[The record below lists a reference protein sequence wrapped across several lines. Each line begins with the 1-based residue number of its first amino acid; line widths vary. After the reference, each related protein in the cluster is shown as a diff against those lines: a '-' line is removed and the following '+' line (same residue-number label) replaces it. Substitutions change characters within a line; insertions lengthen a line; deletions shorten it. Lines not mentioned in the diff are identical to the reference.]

1 MKFHATYAA
10 NSQWKGIRH
19 DVVGELQYDVPFHA
33 FLQIPTVSYEPL
45 SLGQLWF
52 AFFCSRFVRMLH
64 ALLSWLVYRF
74 NSHSCQETTILIY
87 SALIIL
93 SCIGMYLTVIGGR
106 GCHSVG
112 APCSPQ
118 ISLQIYAN
126 FTNGDTFGP
135 HKCWLG
141 PGPSMPGWEATPAVQ
156 DGVLQCA
163 SWHDLSNK
171 LRNKP
176 DKADVCSL
184 KIFEVPAE
192 VPQVWEMPFEWAA
205 DLTPEERTR
214 GWFDIRWMGKM
225 KNYEW

>member
-1 MKFHATYAA
+1 MKVHATYAA

-33 FLQIPTVSYEPL
+33 FLQIPTVFYEPL

-64 ALLSWLVYRF
+64 ALFSWLAYRF
-74 NSHSCQETTILIY
+74 NSHSCQAATILIY

-126 FTNGDTFGP
+126 FTFGP

-163 SWHDLSNK
+163 ISCETSRTK
-171 LRNKP
+171 LMHVPWRF
-176 DKADVCSL
+176 L
-184 KIFEVPAE
+184 KCQLKCHRYQKI
-192 VPQVWEMPFEWAA
+192 WEMPFEWAA
-205 DLTPEERTR
+205 DLTPEESTR